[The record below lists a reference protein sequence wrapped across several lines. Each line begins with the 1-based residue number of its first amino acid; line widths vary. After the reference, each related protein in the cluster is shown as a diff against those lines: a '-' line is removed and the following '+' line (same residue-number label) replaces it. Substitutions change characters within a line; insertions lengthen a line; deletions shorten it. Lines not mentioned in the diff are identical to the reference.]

1 MQWFLGQ
8 QNFKWTLR
16 RGEGGGGS
24 DLNVQLTLS
33 GGKVNM
39 STALYVFNCS
49 FISSFCISAFSIM
62 NLAYVAFTYATSAL
76 WILVQE
82 VFREIFLPVRREAR
96 ATKTFTIHAAKKT
109 TFFSSRGC
117 LTGLNF
123 FQENRCWQKRSMLF
137 RFIPDKMASTCL
149 SLLKKVSREQNVRNI
164 WGTNY
169 VKHRHPLS
177 LS

>member
-16 RGEGGGGS
+16 RGEGGGS

-49 FISSFCISAFSIM
+49 FISSFCTSAFSIM

-109 TFFSSRGC
+109 TFFSLRGC
-117 LTGLNF
+117 LTCLNF

-137 RFIPDKMASTCL
+137 RF
-149 SLLKKVSREQNVRNI
+149 KVSLEQNVRNI

-177 LS
+177 LN

>member
-16 RGEGGGGS
+16 RGEGGGS

-49 FISSFCISAFSIM
+49 FISSFCTSAFSIM
-62 NLAYVAFTYATSAL
+62 NLAYVPFTYATSAL

-109 TFFSSRGC
+109 TFFSLRGC
-117 LTGLNF
+117 LTCLNF

-137 RFIPDKMASTCL
+137 RFKASL
-149 SLLKKVSREQNVRNI
+149 EQNVRNI

-177 LS
+177 LN